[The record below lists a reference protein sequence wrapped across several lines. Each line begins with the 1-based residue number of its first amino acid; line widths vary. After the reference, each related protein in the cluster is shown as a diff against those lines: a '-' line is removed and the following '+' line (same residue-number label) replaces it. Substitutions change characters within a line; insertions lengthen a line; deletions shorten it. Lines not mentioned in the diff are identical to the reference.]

1 MVHSIIGCSRVPL
14 EELFDKIEPK
24 SPGQEELKKAL
35 LSDKDLVGVFGPT
48 GTGKSLFAIA
58 YGLTAV
64 YRGKYR
70 RLVLSRPI
78 IDVVSGRE
86 ITLFSEPETYFK
98 HASEYLR
105 DILAGF
111 ADVKALEDAISS
123 GKLIL
128 ADPHFLRGRTFD
140 DSVIVL
146 DDAQSVPAET
156 IVEIVTRMGRNS
168 RLIIAGDPIFQRTA
182 ELGRDGATLAR
193 EILFGE
199 ETAVVVDLGVKD
211 IVRPGARRGVKLL
224 LELQMRKRVL
234 DEVEKKVKDTAKV
247 YAADA
252 DIITVANLT
261 EAKKRWEITSEHAPD
276 VLIVVKEGHLGR
288 IIGVGGER
296 IQSIE
301 KEVGL
306 KLRAIQLTLDLKEF
320 IRAVHPVAWIHK
332 HIVDFDFAG
341 NSLKLTV
348 ARGHMGPMLGQK
360 GSYIR
365 FLNDVMEKLIGVEV
379 NVVESEEEVEKAR
392 RRRR

>member
-1 MVHSIIGCSRVPL
+1 MAL

-24 SPGQEELKKAL
+24 SSGQEVLRKAL

-64 YRGKYR
+64 YRGRYR

-78 IDVVSGRE
+78 IDVVTGRE

-111 ADVKALEDAISS
+111 ADLKALEDAISS

-156 IVEIVTRMGRNS
+156 IVEIITRMGRNS

-182 ELGRDGATLAR
+182 ELGRNGATLAR
-193 EILFGE
+193 EILLGE
-199 ETAVVVDLGVKD
+199 ETAIVVDLGIKD
-211 IVRPGARRGVKLL
+211 IIRPGAKRGVKLL
-224 LELQMRKRVL
+224 LELLMRKRAL
-234 DEVEKKVKDTAKV
+234 DEMEKRIKDIAKV
-247 YAADA
+247 YAPDA
-252 DIITVANLT
+252 DIVTVVNLKNT
-261 EAKKRWEITSEHAPD
+261 KEKWGITSEHTPD
-276 VLIVVKEGHLGR
+276 ALIVVKEGHLGR

-296 IQSIE
+296 IQGIE

-320 IRAVHPVAWIHK
+320 IRAVHPVAWIYK
-332 HIVDFDFAG
+332 HVEDFDFAG
-341 NSLKLTV
+341 NSLRLVV
-348 ARGHMGPMLGQK
+348 ARGYMGPMLGQK
-360 GSYIR
+360 GSYVR

-379 NVVESEEEVEKAR
+379 NIVESEEEAEKKKR
-392 RRRR
+392 RR

>member
-1 MVHSIIGCSRVPL
+1 MAL

-140 DSVIVL
+140 DSAIVL

>member
-1 MVHSIIGCSRVPL
+1 VAL

-24 SPGQEELKKAL
+24 SPGQEELRKAL

-78 IDVVSGRE
+78 IDVVTGRE
-86 ITLFSEPETYFK
+86 ITLFSDPETYFK

-123 GKLIL
+123 GRLIL

-140 DSVIVL
+140 DSIIVL

-168 RLIIAGDPIFQRTA
+168 RLVIAGDPIFQRTS
-182 ELGRDGATLAR
+182 EPGRDGATLAR
-193 EILFGE
+193 EILLGE
-199 ETAVVVDLGVKD
+199 ETAVVVDLGIKD

-247 YAADA
+247 YAPDA
-252 DIITVANLT
+252 DIVTVVNLT
-261 EAKKRWEITSEHAPD
+261 DAKKKWEITSEHTPD
-276 VLIVVKEGHLGR
+276 ALVVVKEGHLGR

-301 KEVGL
+301 KDVGM

-320 IRAVHPVAWIHK
+320 VRAVHPVAWIHK

-341 NSLKLTV
+341 NSLRLVV
-348 ARGHMGPMLGQK
+348 ARGHMGPMLGQR

-365 FLNDVMEKLIGVEV
+365 FLNDVMEKLIGVGV
-379 NVVESEEEVEKAR
+379 HVVESEEEVEKGKPKKR
-392 RRRR
+392 R

>member
-1 MVHSIIGCSRVPL
+1 MAL

-24 SPGQEELKKAL
+24 SPGQEELRKAL

-78 IDVVSGRE
+78 IDVVTGRE

-111 ADVKALEDAISS
+111 ADVKALEDAVSS
-123 GKLIL
+123 GRLIL

-140 DSVIVL
+140 DSIIVL

-168 RLIIAGDPIFQRTA
+168 RLVIAGDPIFQRTS
-182 ELGRDGATLAR
+182 EPGRDGATLAR
-193 EILFGE
+193 EILLGE
-199 ETAVVVDLGVKD
+199 ETAVVVDLGIKD

-234 DEVEKKVKDTAKV
+234 DEMEKKVKDTAKV
-247 YAADA
+247 YAPDA
-252 DIITVANLT
+252 DIVTVVNLT
-261 EAKKRWEITSEHAPD
+261 DAKKKWEITSEHTPD
-276 VLIVVKEGHLGR
+276 ALVVVKEGHLGR
-288 IIGVGGER
+288 IIGVKGER

-301 KEVGL
+301 KDVGM

-320 IRAVHPVAWIHK
+320 VRAVHPVAWIHK

-341 NSLKLTV
+341 NSLRLVV
-348 ARGHMGPMLGQK
+348 ARGHMGPMLGQR

-365 FLNDVMEKLIGVEV
+365 FLNDVMEKLIGVGV
-379 NVVESEEEVEKAR
+379 HVVESEEEVEKGKPKKR
-392 RRRR
+392 R

>member
-1 MVHSIIGCSRVPL
+1 VAL

-86 ITLFSEPETYFK
+86 ITLFGEPETYFK

-261 EAKKRWEITSEHAPD
+261 EAKKRWEITSEHSPD

-379 NVVESEEEVEKAR
+379 NAVESEEEVEKAR

>member
-1 MVHSIIGCSRVPL
+1 VAL

-24 SPGQEELKKAL
+24 SPGQEELRKAL

-78 IDVVSGRE
+78 IDVVTGRE
-86 ITLFSEPETYFK
+86 ITLFSDPETYFK

-123 GKLIL
+123 GRLIL

-140 DSVIVL
+140 DSIIVL

-168 RLIIAGDPIFQRTA
+168 RLVIAGDPIFQRTS
-182 ELGRDGATLAR
+182 EPGRDGATLAR
-193 EILFGE
+193 EILLGE

-234 DEVEKKVKDTAKV
+234 DEVEKKIKDTAKV
-247 YAADA
+247 YAPDA
-252 DIITVANLT
+252 DIVTVVNLT
-261 EAKKRWEITSEHAPD
+261 DAKKKWEITSEHTPD
-276 VLIVVKEGHLGR
+276 ALIVVKEGHLGR
-288 IIGVGGER
+288 IIGVKGER

-301 KEVGL
+301 KDVGM

-320 IRAVHPVAWIHK
+320 VRAVHPVAWIHK

-341 NSLKLTV
+341 NSLRLVV
-348 ARGHMGPMLGQK
+348 ARGHMGPMLGQR

-365 FLNDVMEKLIGVEV
+365 FLNDVMEKLIGVGV
-379 NVVESEEEVEKAR
+379 HVVESEEEVEKGKPKKKR
-392 RRRR
+392 

>member
-1 MVHSIIGCSRVPL
+1 VAL

-24 SPGQEELKKAL
+24 SPGQEELRKAL

-64 YRGKYR
+64 HRGKYR

-78 IDVVSGRE
+78 IDVVTGRE

-111 ADVKALEDAISS
+111 ADVKALEDAVSS
-123 GKLIL
+123 GRLIL

-140 DSVIVL
+140 DSIIVL

-168 RLIIAGDPIFQRTA
+168 RLVIAGDPIFQRTS
-182 ELGRDGATLAR
+182 EPGRDGATLAR
-193 EILFGE
+193 EILLGE
-199 ETAVVVDLGVKD
+199 ETAVVVDLGIKD

-247 YAADA
+247 YAPDA
-252 DIITVANLT
+252 DIVTVVNLT
-261 EAKKRWEITSEHAPD
+261 DAKKKWEITSEHTPD
-276 VLIVVKEGHLGR
+276 ALVVVKEGHLGR
-288 IIGVGGER
+288 IIGVKGER

-301 KEVGL
+301 KDVGM

-320 IRAVHPVAWIHK
+320 VRAVHPVAWIHK

-341 NSLKLTV
+341 NSLRLVV
-348 ARGHMGPMLGQK
+348 ARGHMGPMLGQR

-365 FLNDVMEKLIGVEV
+365 FLNDVMEKLIGVGV
-379 NVVESEEEVEKAR
+379 HVVESEEEVEKGKPKKR
-392 RRRR
+392 R

>member
-1 MVHSIIGCSRVPL
+1 VAL

-261 EAKKRWEITSEHAPD
+261 EAKTRWEITSEHAPD

>member
-1 MVHSIIGCSRVPL
+1 MAL

-360 GSYIR
+360 GSYVR
-365 FLNDVMEKLIGVEV
+365 FLNDVMEKLIGIEV

>member
-1 MVHSIIGCSRVPL
+1 M

>member
-1 MVHSIIGCSRVPL
+1 VAL

-392 RRRR
+392 RRR

>member
-1 MVHSIIGCSRVPL
+1 VAL
-14 EELFDKIEPK
+14 EELFDKIAPK

>member
-1 MVHSIIGCSRVPL
+1 MAL

-296 IQSIE
+296 IQNIE

>member
-1 MVHSIIGCSRVPL
+1 VAL

-24 SPGQEELKKAL
+24 SPGQEELRKAL

-78 IDVVSGRE
+78 IDVVTGRE

-123 GKLIL
+123 GRLIL

-140 DSVIVL
+140 DSIIVL

-168 RLIIAGDPIFQRTA
+168 RLVIAGDPIFQRTS
-182 ELGRDGATLAR
+182 EPGRDGATLAR
-193 EILFGE
+193 EILLGE
-199 ETAVVVDLGVKD
+199 ETAVVVDLGIKD

-247 YAADA
+247 YAPDA
-252 DIITVANLT
+252 DIVTVVNLT
-261 EAKKRWEITSEHAPD
+261 DAKKKWEITSEHAPD
-276 VLIVVKEGHLGR
+276 ALVVVKEGHLGR
-288 IIGVGGER
+288 IIGVKGER

-301 KEVGL
+301 KDVGM

-320 IRAVHPVAWIHK
+320 VRAVHPVAWIHK

-341 NSLKLTV
+341 NSLRLVV
-348 ARGHMGPMLGQK
+348 ARGHMGPMLGQR

-365 FLNDVMEKLIGVEV
+365 FLNDVMEKLIGVGV
-379 NVVESEEEVEKAR
+379 HVVESEEEVEKGKPKKKR
-392 RRRR
+392 

>member
-1 MVHSIIGCSRVPL
+1 MAL

-24 SPGQEELKKAL
+24 SPGQEELRKAL

-64 YRGKYR
+64 HRGKYR

-78 IDVVSGRE
+78 IDVVTGRE

-111 ADVKALEDAISS
+111 ADVKALEDAVSS
-123 GKLIL
+123 GRLIL

-140 DSVIVL
+140 DSIIVL

-168 RLIIAGDPIFQRTA
+168 RLVIAGDPIFQRTS
-182 ELGRDGATLAR
+182 EPGRDGATLAR
-193 EILFGE
+193 EILLGE
-199 ETAVVVDLGVKD
+199 ETAVVVDLGIKD

-247 YAADA
+247 YAPDA
-252 DIITVANLT
+252 DIVTVVNLT
-261 EAKKRWEITSEHAPD
+261 DAKKKWEITSEHTPD
-276 VLIVVKEGHLGR
+276 ALVVVKEGHLGR
-288 IIGVGGER
+288 IIGVKGER

-301 KEVGL
+301 KDVGM

-320 IRAVHPVAWIHK
+320 VRAVHPVAWIHK

-341 NSLKLTV
+341 NSLRLVV
-348 ARGHMGPMLGQK
+348 ARGHMGPMLGQR

-365 FLNDVMEKLIGVEV
+365 FLNDVMEKLIGVGV
-379 NVVESEEEVEKAR
+379 HVVESEEEVEKGKPKKR
-392 RRRR
+392 R

>member
-1 MVHSIIGCSRVPL
+1 MSL

-24 SPGQEELKKAL
+24 SPGQQELKKAL

-48 GTGKSLFAIA
+48 GTGKSLFAVA

-64 YRGKYR
+64 YKGLYK

-78 IDVVSGRE
+78 IDVVTGKE

-98 HASEYLR
+98 YASEYLR

-111 ADVKALEDAISS
+111 ADVKALDEAISS
-123 GKLIL
+123 GRLIL

-140 DSVIVL
+140 DSIIVL

-182 ELGRDGATLAR
+182 EPGRDGATLAR
-193 EILFGE
+193 EILLGE
-199 ETAVVVDLGVKD
+199 ETAIVVDLGIKD

-224 LELQMRKRVL
+224 LELLMRKREL
-234 DEVEKKVKDTAKV
+234 DEVEKKIKDTARV
-247 YAADA
+247 YAPDA
-252 DIITVANLT
+252 DVITVVNLT
-261 EAKKRWEITSEHAPD
+261 ESKKKWEITSEHTPD
-276 VLIVVKEGHLGR
+276 ALIVVKEGHLGR

-296 IQSIE
+296 IQNIE
-301 KEVGL
+301 KDVGL

-320 IRAVHPVAWIHK
+320 IRAVHPVAWIYK
-332 HIVDFDFAG
+332 HVVDFDFAG
-341 NSLKLTV
+341 NTLRLLV
-348 ARGHMGPMLGQK
+348 ARGHMGPMLGQR

-365 FLNDVMEKLIGVEV
+365 FLDEVMKKLIGVGV
-379 NVVESEEEVEKAR
+379 YVVESEEEGEKAKR
-392 RRRR
+392 RRKG